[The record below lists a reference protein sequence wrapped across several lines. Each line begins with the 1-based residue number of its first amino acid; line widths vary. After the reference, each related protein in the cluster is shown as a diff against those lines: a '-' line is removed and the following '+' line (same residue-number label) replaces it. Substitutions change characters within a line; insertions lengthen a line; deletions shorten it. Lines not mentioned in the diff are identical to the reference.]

1 MSIQIVIK
9 DINKSVKIN
18 EFISQTELLN
28 IINEFHEYIKRNYE
42 LVVFLYNDDNTDF
55 HQYVFEYMS
64 KSKLSSKK
72 WLLNNIIY
80 SIQCNKTQQNM
91 SKLFINLK
99 CILLNE
105 YHILI

>member
-1 MSIQIVIK
+1 MSIQISIR

-18 EFISQTELLN
+18 EFILENELIN
-28 IINEFHEYIKRNYE
+28 IINSFHEYIKRNYE
-42 LVVFLYNDDNTDF
+42 LVVYLYDDDSTNF
-55 HQYVFEYMS
+55 HQYIFEYMPE
-64 KSKLSSKK
+64 SKLSSKK

-80 SIQCNKTQQNM
+80 SIQCNQTQKNM

-105 YHILI
+105 YHKC

>member
-1 MSIQIVIK
+1 MSIQISIR

-18 EFISQTELLN
+18 EFILENELIN
-28 IINEFHEYIKRNYE
+28 IINSFHEYIKRNYE
-42 LVVFLYNDDNTDF
+42 LVVYLYDDDSTNF
-55 HQYVFEYMS
+55 HQYIFEYMPE
-64 KSKLSSKK
+64 SKLSSKK

-80 SIQCNKTQQNM
+80 SIQCNKTQKNM

-105 YHILI
+105 YYKC